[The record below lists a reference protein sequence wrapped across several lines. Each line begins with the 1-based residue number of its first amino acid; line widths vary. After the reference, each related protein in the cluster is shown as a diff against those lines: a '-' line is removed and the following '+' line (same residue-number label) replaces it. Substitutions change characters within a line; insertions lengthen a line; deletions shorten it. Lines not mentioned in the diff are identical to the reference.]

1 MLGLGS
7 LSSAGVLAVAAALTC
22 SWASTLANCYLTGA
36 RLYGHAMVPRILR
49 GIVVSI
55 GTVTAAVFADAH
67 LVGVVD
73 RRVRAAQLGVRC
85 MEAWSQPPARQPI
98 VCRGHPSMVHVDRR
112 RGFQAANLSLVATL
126 SAQAEFG
133 ELEVTEF
140 AVVQRWTLILTFAA
154 SALAPTFISRMAVA
168 TNGSSR
174 QSARA
179 RRRLFYTYGLFTAV
193 PALGVFLLA
202 DQIVAATTPT
212 VPGAAWPVR
221 LAAVGVGARLAN
233 QLLGNTAVAEDR
245 WKMWLASDLVLA
257 AGLLASGG
265 IAARSYGAP
274 GAVLAASTAY
284 AVSAAFLAVA
294 PRLVHRNA
302 GTRLVRPKAPASDAF
317 GAANCLDSC

>member
-1 MLGLGS
+1 MWSIVASELLSLAFAVWKLGPSRQPGNR
-7 LSSAGVLAVAAALTC
+7 LSVGGTRV
-22 SWASTLANCYLTGA
+22 WSTL
-36 RLYGHAMVPRILR
+36 
-49 GIVVSI
+49 IV
-55 GTVTAAVFADAH
+55 G
-67 LVGVVD
+67 GV
-73 RRVRAAQLGVRC
+73 
-85 MEAWSQPPARQPI
+85 
-98 VCRGHPSMVHVDRR
+98 
-112 RGFQAANLSLVATL
+112 FQAANLSLVATL

-140 AVVQRWTLILTFAA
+140 AVAQRWTLILTFAA

-302 GTRLVRPKAPASDAF
+302 G
-317 GAANCLDSC
+317 LDS